1 MNVNVTDN
9 ACDSTRATYQDVLSG
24 AGSLRAQRPMEEDD
38 EPLEQDPGWNTDAQ
52 PDELPQEQPEELPQ
66 DPGSRQSEI

>member
-1 MNVNVTDN
+1 MNVNATDS
-9 ACDSTRATYQDVLSG
+9 ALGSTRATYQNVPSG
-24 AGSLRAQRPMEEDD
+24 AGSLTAQRPMEEED

-66 DPGSRQSEI
+66 NPGNSEI

>member
-1 MNVNVTDN
+1 MNVNATDSALN
-9 ACDSTRATYQDVLSG
+9 FAHSTYQNAPSS
-24 AGSLRAQRPMEEDD
+24 AGPLTAQRPMEEDD

-66 DPGSRQSEI
+66 NPGNSEI